1 MDNIVNFEQAKNQ
14 AKMNILVNSGLKKK
28 IQIENRK
35 HRKGIYYLWLFE
47 KISLALVIAYAILF
61 PIYCIV
67 TGNFVSTNMRTG
79 ELSYFLVASFTSC
92 IVAMGLTAVL
102 LIYVLRMRLE
112 HTFIG
117 GRIDEMIEIVDDK
130 LFYVFRIKYQTP
142 ADKRNI
148 VVIDLNR
155 INKLSYDYKLSEISI
170 DGMMVEKIV
179 NTSTDVHKIKISE
192 MVDSHIK
199 INDYFIPSLHEVLK
213 TKVN

>member
-1 MDNIVNFEQAKNQ
+1 MSISVD
-14 AKMNILVNSGLKKK
+14 SGLKKK
-28 IQIENRK
+28 SSQRATNNK
-35 HRKGIYYLWLFE
+35 CLFYSYDSLFE
-47 KISLALVIAYAILF
+47 FSFALVIAYAILF

-67 TGNFVSTNMRTG
+67 TGNLVSTNMRTG
-79 ELSYFLVASFTSC
+79 KLSYFLVASETS
-92 IVAMGLTAVL
+92 IYTSMGLTAVL

-130 LFYVFRIKYQTP
+130 LFYIFRIKYQTP

-155 INKLSYDYKLSEISI
+155 INNLSYDDKLFEISI

-179 NTSTDVHKIKISE
+179 NTSTDIHKINITE
-192 MVDSHIK
+192 MVDSNIK
-199 INDYFIPSLHEVLK
+199 INDYFTPSLYEVLK
-213 TKVN
+213 SKIN

>member
-1 MDNIVNFEQAKNQ
+1 MSISVD
-14 AKMNILVNSGLKKK
+14 SGLKKK

-35 HRKGIYYLWLFE
+35 HRRGIYYLWLFE
-47 KISLALVIAYAILF
+47 KISFALVIAYIVLF
-61 PIYCIV
+61 PIYCV
-67 TGNFVSTNMRTG
+67 ATGEFVSTNMRTG

-92 IVAMGLTAVL
+92 IVAMGLAAVL
-102 LIYVLRMRLE
+102 FIYVLRIRLE

-130 LFYVFRIKYQTP
+130 LFYIFRIKYQTP

-155 INKLSYDYKLSEISI
+155 INNLGYDDKLFEISI

-179 NTSTDVHKIKISE
+179 NTSTDVHRIKISE
-192 MVDSHIK
+192 MVDSNIK
-199 INDYFIPSLHEVLK
+199 INDYFTPSLYEILK
-213 TKVN
+213 SKIN